1 VKRLL
6 AIAILALCSEA
17 RAQPVGPL
25 ASFCSKSFQVSAG
38 ATALT
43 QFVAAQSGQR
53 IQICGYVINA
63 GAAAGTFQLEYG
75 TGTNCGTGTQALT
88 PAWSLGINGVLSNR
102 GLGVGESTPLGQ
114 ALCYVITGTGPVGAV
129 VYWDQ
134 Y

>member
-43 QFVAAQSGQR
+43 QFVAAQTGQR
-53 IQICGYVINA
+53 VQVCGYIVNA

-75 TGTNCGTGTQALT
+75 TGTNCGTGLR
-88 PAWSLGINGVLSNR
+88 PSHLR
-102 GLGVGESTPLGQ
+102 GRSGST
-114 ALCYVITGTGPVGAV
+114 AFSRTEA
-129 VYWDQ
+129 
-134 Y
+134 